1 MQSIINKIHWASDE
15 ELHTAKVTTDEDYDT
30 WRNVDEAE
38 WLSLVHPA
46 GEWILYGEPFDERA
60 LDKDFMD
67 GRLNIR
73 WAVAMKANATM
84 KDVFDAMK
92 TRPVYHY
99 FEGLVWTVL
108 DPLEF
113 YGLRTED
120 DTRYNELPAF
130 RARFGT

>member
-46 GEWILYGEPFDERA
+46 GEWILYGGPFDERA

-84 KDVFDAMK
+84 RDVFASSHENS
-92 TRPVYHY
+92 PCVS
-99 FEGLVWTVL
+99 LL
-108 DPLEF
+108 
-113 YGLRTED
+113 
-120 DTRYNELPAF
+120 
-130 RARFGT
+130 